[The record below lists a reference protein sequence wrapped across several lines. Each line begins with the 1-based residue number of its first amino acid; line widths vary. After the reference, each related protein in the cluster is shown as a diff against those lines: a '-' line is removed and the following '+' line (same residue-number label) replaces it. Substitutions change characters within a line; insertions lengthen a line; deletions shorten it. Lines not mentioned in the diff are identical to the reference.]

1 MKVIGLT
8 GGIASGKSTIGRRL
22 ESLGAIRI
30 DADQLARDAVAPGS
44 PGLARVV
51 SRFGADRVLDE
62 RGELDRAALGAI
74 VFEDPEALAAL
85 NQIVHPEVRRLYE
98 RALADASAQSGDAV
112 VVYEI
117 PLLVEAAREME
128 FDLVVVAD
136 APADLRVE
144 RLVELR
150 GMAETDARSRI
161 ANQASD
167 AERRAAADVLI
178 DTSES
183 EAHTLAQVDALW
195 ARLVG
200 E

>member
-44 PGLARVV
+44 PGLACVV

-62 RGELDRAALGAI
+62 RGELDRAALGTI

-144 RLVELR
+144 RLVQLR

-167 AERRAAADVLI
+167 AERRAVADVLI

-200 E
+200 D

>member
-1 MKVIGLT
+1 M
-8 GGIASGKSTIGRRL
+8 
-22 ESLGAIRI
+22 
-30 DADQLARDAVAPGS
+30 
-44 PGLARVV
+44 
-51 SRFGADRVLDE
+51 LDE

-74 VFEDPEALAAL
+74 VFEDSEALAAL